1 MIVNHE
7 TTLGS
12 LFDGIGGFP
21 YAGLFYGIR
30 PLWAS
35 EILPQAVSL
44 TQRHLP
50 RMEHVGD
57 ITQLD
62 GAKLPPVD
70 IITFGSPCQ
79 GLSTAGR
86 RLGLADERSA
96 LFSEAVRI
104 INEMREA
111 TDGKYPRFALWENV
125 PGALSSADG
134 LDFKAVLEAF
144 AKTEVPIPR
153 SGRWANAGMVRS
165 GGIDLAWRVLNAQ
178 KCEASHFWA
187 NVKLKIMLSHLLK
200 MR

>member
-1 MIVNHE
+1 MKQEQIIS
-7 TTLGS
+7 LGS

-21 YAGLFYGIR
+21 YAGLFYGIT

-35 EILPQAVSL
+35 EILPQAVSV
-44 TQRHLP
+44 TKRHLP

-104 INEMREA
+104 IDEMREA
-111 TDGKYPRFALWENV
+111 TNGEYPRFALWENV
-125 PGALSSADG
+125 IY
-134 LDFKAVLEAF
+134 V
-144 AKTEVPIPR
+144 V
-153 SGRWANAGMVRS
+153 
-165 GGIDLAWRVLNAQ
+165 
-178 KCEASHFWA
+178 SHIRDVM
-187 NVKLKIMLSHLLK
+187 NRIH
-200 MR
+200 